1 MKSFHSL
8 KQLPVVILLGVLFSS
23 SQSYAVVNIDV
34 RQAQSMSQQGT
45 LLLDVREPSEYAE
58 EHAPNATLIPLG
70 QLGARIN
77 ELASYKNKPIVV
89 MCHSGR
95 RSAIASQLLEQ
106 AGYTQVDNVSGGI
119 MAWEKAGLKVIRK
132 Q

>member
-8 KQLPVVILLGVLFSS
+8 KQLPAMILLGVLFSS
-23 SQSYAVVNIDV
+23 SLTYAVVNIDV
-34 RQAQSMSQQGT
+34 MQAQNMSQHGT

-58 EHAPNATLIPLG
+58 EHAPNAMLIPLG
-70 QLGARIN
+70 QLGARLD
-77 ELASYKNKPIVV
+77 ELAPYKNKPIAV

-106 AGYTQVDNVSGGI
+106 AGYTRVDNVSGGI

-132 Q
+132 H